1 MAKRV
6 VWSAR
11 ALADVES
18 IATYISS
25 DSPAYAKIVVKKIVK
40 LTRQL
45 ARFPQSGREVPEF
58 QDPSLRELL
67 AYSYRVIYKVE
78 KEEIIIASVIHGKRD
93 QIGERTDCKKNRV
106 TGGDVPYRVIAIEQP
121 SAKPR
126 KKNSADRAGHA
137 AKPNDRADVFLGKHV

>member
-18 IATYISS
+18 IATYIAT

-40 LTRQL
+40 LTLQL

-58 QDPSLRELL
+58 QDQSLRELL
-67 AYSYRVIYKVE
+67 VYSYRIIYKVE
-78 KEEIIIASVIHGKRD
+78 TEEIIIASVIHGKRD
-93 QIGERTDCKKNRV
+93 L
-106 TGGDVPYRVIAIEQP
+106 
-121 SAKPR
+121 S
-126 KKNSADRAGHA
+126 
-137 AKPNDRADVFLGKHV
+137 

>member
-1 MAKRV
+1 MAKRI

-18 IATYISS
+18 IAAFISS

-67 AYSYRVIYKVE
+67 AYSYRIIYKVE
-78 KEEIIIASVIHGKRD
+78 KEQVIIASVIHGKRD
-93 QIGERTDCKKNRV
+93 L
-106 TGGDVPYRVIAIEQP
+106 
-121 SAKPR
+121 S
-126 KKNSADRAGHA
+126 
-137 AKPNDRADVFLGKHV
+137 

>member
-18 IATYISS
+18 IAAYIAS

-45 ARFPQSGREVPEF
+45 NVFQIWGREV
-58 QDPSLRELL
+58 LG
-67 AYSYRVIYKVE
+67 VIT
-78 KEEIIIASVIHGKRD
+78 A
-93 QIGERTDCKKNRV
+93 
-106 TGGDVPYRVIAIEQP
+106 
-121 SAKPR
+121 
-126 KKNSADRAGHA
+126 
-137 AKPNDRADVFLGKHV
+137 